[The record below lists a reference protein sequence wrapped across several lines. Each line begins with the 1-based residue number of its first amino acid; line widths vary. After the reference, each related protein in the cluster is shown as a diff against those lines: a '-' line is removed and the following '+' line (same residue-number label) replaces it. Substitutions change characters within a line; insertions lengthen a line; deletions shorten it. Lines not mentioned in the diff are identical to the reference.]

1 MQMNMNVAVEMQRG
15 VLPRHVRLK
24 VWTNVNDYSMKMLSS
39 WLAARVHV
47 HMYVSVPSHFN

>member
-24 VWTNVNDYSMKMLSS
+24 VWRNVNDYSMKMLSS

-47 HMYVSVPSHFN
+47 HIYVSVPSHFN